1 MARESNNR
9 GDNFMAARRKST
21 MTTAHKQALAEG
33 RELGRAVRRYLDA
46 LDQNRPRR
54 GRKRTTESIKRRLDA
69 IAKQLTDAS
78 PLQRLQL
85 VQERMDLKA
94 ELEQLGAKVDL
105 SALER
110 DFARVARD
118 YSERKGISYAA
129 WRELGVPADVL
140 KRAGIG
146 RTS

>member
-1 MARESNNR
+1 
-9 GDNFMAARRKST
+9 MAARRKST
-21 MTTAHKQALAEG
+21 MTTAHKRALAQG
-33 RELGRAVRRYLDA
+33 RELGRAVRKYLDA

-110 DFARVARD
+110 DFAQVARD

-146 RTS
+146 RANN

>member
-1 MARESNNR
+1 
-9 GDNFMAARRKST
+9 MAARRKST
-21 MTTAHKQALAEG
+21 MTTAHKRALAEG
-33 RELGRAVRRYLDA
+33 RELGRAVRKYLDA

-54 GRKRTTESIKRRLDA
+54 GRKRTTESIKRRLDV
-69 IAKQLTDAS
+69 ISKQLADAS

-85 VQERMDLKA
+85 VQERMDLRA

-110 DFARVARD
+110 DFAKVARD

-146 RTS
+146 RAS